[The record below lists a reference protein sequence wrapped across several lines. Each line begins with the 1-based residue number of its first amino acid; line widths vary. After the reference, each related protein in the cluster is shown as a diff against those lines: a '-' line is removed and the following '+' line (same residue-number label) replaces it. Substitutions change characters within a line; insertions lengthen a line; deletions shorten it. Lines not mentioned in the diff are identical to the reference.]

1 MFRLIARYH
10 YHVFKP
16 WNLTEDLSESLIKQ
30 MPSVSAPP
38 KKRARTG
45 KRTSAV
51 AKTSFSRV
59 PNPNS
64 WTRVTR
70 NVGFPNK
77 MTMRHRYTEAISL
90 GSVTGALA
98 TYSFSANGMFD
109 SNITGTGHQPL
120 YFDQMTAIYDHYTVI
135 GSTIKVHFVSFPENT
150 TPLIVGIMKN
160 DDSTVTPANATAMAE
175 QSGSVST
182 LLSEDPSMI
191 RTLSCS
197 YSAKGTYGGS
207 VLGNDQLQGT
217 SATNPPEALLYTI
230 FAQSANVNSGSVY
243 VYVEIEY
250 LAVWD
255 ELRDIAQS

>member
-1 MFRLIARYH
+1 
-10 YHVFKP
+10 
-16 WNLTEDLSESLIKQ
+16 
-30 MPSVSAPP
+30 MPISGPP

-45 KRTSAV
+45 KQKQSAV

-90 GSVTGALA
+90 GSVTGVLA
-98 TYSFSANGMFD
+98 TYNFSANGMFD
-109 SNITGTGHQPL
+109 PNITGTGHQPL
-120 YFDQMTAIYDHYTVI
+120 YFDQMAAIYDHYTVI
-135 GSTIKVHFVSFPENT
+135 GSTIKAHFVSFPENT
-150 TPLIVGIMKN
+150 TPLIVGILKN
-160 DDSTVTPANATAMAE
+160 DDNNVTPTSAVTLAE
-175 QSGSVST
+175 QSGCVST

-191 RTLSCS
+191 KTVSNT
-197 YSAKGTYGGS
+197 YSAKGTFGGN
-207 VLGNDQLQGT
+207 VLGNDDLQGT
-217 SATNPPEALLYTI
+217 SSANPPEALVYTI
-230 FAQSANVNSGSVY
+230 FAQSANTNTGSVY

-255 ELRDIAQS
+255 ELRDISTS